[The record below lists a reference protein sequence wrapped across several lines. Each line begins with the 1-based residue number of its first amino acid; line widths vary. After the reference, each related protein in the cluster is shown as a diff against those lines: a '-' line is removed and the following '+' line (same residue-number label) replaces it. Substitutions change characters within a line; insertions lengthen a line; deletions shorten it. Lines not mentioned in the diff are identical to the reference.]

1 MYEYEQDFRRY
12 VIKIIICFISVSNQ
26 EIETEET
33 IMDEKLEKIYQEA
46 NATLNQMVQ
55 NSGELATG
63 DQQPSVMNKVLR
75 WWRRRRR
82 RIEGAGLLQN
92 VSLWGRMKQK
102 ITNQWKYWKP
112 IKYSQ
117 RNPYNL

>member
-1 MYEYEQDFRRY
+1 MSLKFPESDGKTKPTKYYLAHYTSNIRALFDTSKEMTKAERVFPMVNFTGYMPLQ
-12 VIKIIICFISVSNQ
+12 ISNQ

-75 WWRRRRR
+75 
-82 RIEGAGLLQN
+82 
-92 VSLWGRMKQK
+92 
-102 ITNQWKYWKP
+102 
-112 IKYSQ
+112 
-117 RNPYNL
+117 